1 MSPAHDNRFAVR
13 ALLVALVLV
22 LALLLVASA
31 RAGNAPDPRLD
42 AVATEIAG
50 HPVNVHCEAEPA
62 AWAEIVAVAFPGA
75 PFSPD
80 RLQGFAYYGGPV
92 VYLSPANCLTLRAEL
107 KAELPAGLLR
117 FTGEALMTLLHESVH
132 ARGVV
137 DERETD
143 CIALGLLRH
152 YATNLLLIP
161 ARVYVSKRVS
171 RVKRVKVKGR
181 WVRRTIRVRVRVLVP
196 NPRLANLIAGVVA
209 IRDCAGV
216 TP

>member
-1 MSPAHDNRFAVR
+1 MTAARDTRLGRR

-31 RAGNAPDPRLD
+31 RAGNAPDLRLD
-42 AVATEIAG
+42 AAATEIAG
-50 HPVNVHCEAEPA
+50 HPVSVHCEAEPA
-62 AWAEIVAVAFPGA
+62 AWAEIVAANFPGT

-80 RLQGFAYYGGPV
+80 RLQGFAPYGGSV

-107 KAELPAGLLR
+107 KAEPPAGLLR
-117 FTGEALMTLLHESVH
+117 FTGEALMTLLHESIH

-137 DERETD
+137 DEHSTD
-143 CIALGLLRH
+143 CAALGLLRH
-152 YATNLLLIP
+152 YAVNLLLIP
-161 ARVYVSKRVS
+161 ERVYVSKLVP

-181 WVRRTIRVRVRVLVP
+181 WVRRTVRVRVRVLVP
-196 NPRLANLIAGVVA
+196 NPRLTNLIADVVA
-209 IRDCAGV
+209 IRNCAGV